1 MKSTNGSNDLRFA
14 EHSAEALLNILD
26 NAQLGLWE
34 LNLRTGKSQ
43 ITPRWAQM
51 LGYQPEELEPVTFER
66 FQSLLHDD
74 DKASLQAQHDN
85 VQHGQQTGYQMVF
98 RMRHKNNQ
106 WRWIKSHG
114 KISAWDKD
122 TPLMMAGF
130 HLDVTDEVTQS
141 ITDSLTGWYT
151 RRHFMQ
157 IAAKSVQRAHRQ
169 DSRLA
174 LIMFDI
180 DYFKQI
186 NDKHGHATGDQV
198 LTAVTRQLGQRL
210 RTTDVAA
217 RIGGEEFAILL
228 EGASLFD
235 ARNIA
240 ETLRDQVRQN
250 QFRDPKGR
258 VFRITSSFGVSMLN
272 PDDRTIDDLLSR
284 ADQALYR
291 AKANG
296 RDRVELA

>member
-1 MKSTNGSNDLRFA
+1 MNSRKGSSDFRFT
-14 EHSAEALLNILD
+14 EHSAEALLEILD

-34 LNLRTGKSQ
+34 LNLRTGDSQ
-43 ITPRWAQM
+43 VTPRWADI
-51 LGYQPEELEPVTFER
+51 LGYLPEELEPVTFER
-66 FQSLLHDD
+66 FLSLLHDD
-74 DKASLQAQHDN
+74 DKASLQAHLDS
-85 VQHGQQTGYQMVF
+85 VQHRQQTGYQMVF
-98 RMRHKNNQ
+98 RMRHKNNH
-106 WRWIKSHG
+106 WRWIKSQG
-114 KISAWDKD
+114 TVSAWDNN

-157 IAAKSVQRAHRQ
+157 IGSKSVQRAHRQ

-174 LIMFDI
+174 LIILDI

-186 NDKHGHATGDQV
+186 NDKYGHATGDKV
-198 LTAVTRQLGQRL
+198 LIAVTQQLGERL

-240 ETLRDQVRQN
+240 ETLREQIRQN
-250 QFRDPKGR
+250 QFSDPKGSD
-258 VFRITSSFGVSMLN
+258 FSITSSFGVSMLN
-272 PDDRTIDDLLSR
+272 PDDGTIDDLLSR